1 MNLPRYARV
10 LLAIGS
16 GVALGLSFPN
26 YNLYLLAWIAMGM
39 LVLASAGAPLKEAPL
54 YGFLHGQVF
63 YPVCLPWVDTVM
75 RQYGNIDPLI
85 SAAFVGMIGFI
96 GGLICATLST
106 GVALA
111 SRKSKLLACALAP
124 FLWTALE
131 YFRTNIPIIGSSWEI
146 GRAHV

>member
-26 YNLYLLAWIAMGM
+26 YNMYLLAWIALGM

-63 YPVCLPWVDTVM
+63 TRCVFRGWIPSC
-75 RQYGNIDPLI
+75 G
-85 SAAFVGMIGFI
+85 
-96 GGLICATLST
+96 ST
-106 GVALA
+106 AILT
-111 SRKSKLLACALAP
+111 R
-124 FLWTALE
+124 
-131 YFRTNIPIIGSSWEI
+131 
-146 GRAHV
+146 